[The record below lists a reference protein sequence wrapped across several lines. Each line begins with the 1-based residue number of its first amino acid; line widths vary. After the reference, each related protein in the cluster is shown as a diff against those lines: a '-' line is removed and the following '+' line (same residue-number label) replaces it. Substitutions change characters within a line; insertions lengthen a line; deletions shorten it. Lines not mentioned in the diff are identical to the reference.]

1 MLIGE
6 QRQQGLMNQKDSIVM
21 IWCKRDIMHPRR
33 DRIWGA
39 IPGELYCLALYSSY
53 TSSPHTLFSPFIRY
67 NLARLCRLLSA

>member
-21 IWCKRDIMHPRR
+21 IWCKWDIMHPRR

-53 TSSPHTLFSPFIRY
+53 TSSLHIPYFR
-67 NLARLCRLLSA
+67 RLSGTILHDSVAY